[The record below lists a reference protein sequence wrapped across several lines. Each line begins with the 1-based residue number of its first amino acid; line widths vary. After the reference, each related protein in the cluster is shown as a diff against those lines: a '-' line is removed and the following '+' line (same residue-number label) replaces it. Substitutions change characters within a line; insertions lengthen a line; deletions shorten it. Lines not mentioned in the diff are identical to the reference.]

1 MTIPLPR
8 SSRFHLL
15 AILLVA
21 LLVRLVVMFHYQT
34 CDISDPGAAF
44 GYETGM
50 ISKSLA
56 EGHGFA
62 SPFGGDTG
70 PTAWFPPLHP
80 AMQALVFKLFGIQS
94 LASAVV
100 VRLFNIACSLAALVL
115 IFRICRRVWGERFAF
130 IATWAWALY
139 PRAIW
144 FDVTLISYGVLSVLL
159 LLAALD
165 LVFAFDPARK
175 RDWIVQGLLWGV
187 IALANPSLLSLLPI
201 CWMAVAIRS
210 DRPYQAL
217 RGFVIS
223 GSLMFVLVFPWTLR
237 NYLAFHAWIP
247 VRGNMGHELYKGNH
261 YGATGDQDYALNP
274 WNNPAELQE
283 YIRLGERGYVL
294 EHKRVAM
301 QFIHQN
307 PSGAFRL
314 FRRRI
319 LLFWDVSHPP
329 KIFDVNE
336 KFHGLLYL
344 WVGVLGLLGIALAF
358 FVKRKHSRYP
368 NPEHWWTRF
377 LPTGRTTWIFATI
390 VFLYPFPYYITFP
403 LDRYRLMIEPI
414 LVIFA
419 LHLLTGYRS
428 FKAHLPESVDSAVH
442 VIRDSVA
449 VQDRGTASD

>member
-1 MTIPLPR
+1 MNSDPLEAR
-8 SSRFHLL
+8 TRRHLFL
-15 AILLVA
+15 LLVIA
-21 LLVRLVVMFHYQT
+21 FSLRLATMLHFQT
-34 CDISDPGAAF
+34 YSPEPYGSAW

-80 AMQALVFKLFGIQS
+80 AIQALVFKLFGIQS
-94 LASAVV
+94 TASAVV
-100 VRLFNIACSLAALVL
+100 MRLFNIACSLAALVFV
-115 IFRICRRVWGERFAF
+115 FRICRRLWGERFAF
-130 IATWAWALY
+130 IATWVWALY

-165 LVFAFDPARK
+165 FVFSFHPARK
-175 RDWIVQGLLWGV
+175 RDWVFQGLLWGV

-201 CWMAVAIRS
+201 CWLAVAIRCN
-210 DRPYQAL
+210 RLHEAL

-223 GSLMFVLVFPWTLR
+223 GLLMFALVFPWTIR

-294 EHKRVAM
+294 EHKRLAM

-319 LLFWDVSHPP
+319 FLFWDLSHPP

-336 KFHGLLYL
+336 KFHGLVYL
-344 WVGVLGLLGIALAF
+344 WVGLLGLLGIALAF
-358 FVKRKHSRYP
+358 FVERKHSRTSQ
-368 NPEHWWTRF
+368 PEHRWARL
-377 LPTGRTTWIFATI
+377 LPARRTTWIFATI
-390 VFLYPFPYYITFP
+390 VFLYPFPYYLTFP
-403 LDRYRLMIEPI
+403 LDRYRLIIEPI

-419 LHLLTGYRS
+419 LHLLTG
-428 FKAHLPESVDSAVH
+428 SAP
-442 VIRDSVA
+442 SM
-449 VQDRGTASD
+449 ASSPKSRIQPFASRISPNS

>member
-1 MTIPLPR
+1 MNPAPPDARTR
-8 SSRFHLL
+8 RHLFF
-15 AILLVA
+15 LLVIA
-21 LLVRLVVMFHYQT
+21 LLLRVLVMFYYRT
-34 CDISDPGAAF
+34 YDVSDPGAAF

-62 SPFGGDTG
+62 SPFGGKTG

-80 AMQALVFKLFGIQS
+80 AIQGLVFKLFGIQS
-94 LASAVV
+94 TVSAVV
-100 VRLFNIACSLAALVL
+100 MRLFNIACSLAGLVL
-115 IFRICRRVWGERFAF
+115 IFRICRRLWGERFAF
-130 IATWAWALY
+130 IASWAWALY

-159 LLAALD
+159 LIAALD
-165 LVFAFDPARK
+165 LVFSFDATRK
-175 RDWIVQGLLWGV
+175 RDWVFQGLLWGV

-201 CWMAVAIRS
+201 CWLAVAIRCN
-210 DRPYQAL
+210 RLHEAL

-223 GSLMFVLVFPWTLR
+223 GLLTFVLVFPWTLR

-294 EHKRVAM
+294 EHKRLAM

-307 PSGAFRL
+307 PSGTFRL

-319 LLFWDVSHPP
+319 FLFWDLSHPP

-344 WVGVLGLLGIALAF
+344 WIGLLGLLGIALAF
-358 FVKRKHSRYP
+358 PAEWTHSRSSQGG
-368 NPEHWWTRF
+368 HGWTRF
-377 LPTGRTTWIFATI
+377 LPTGRTTWIFAAI
-390 VFLYPFPYYITFP
+390 VLLYPFPYYLTFP
-403 LDRYRLMIEPI
+403 LDRYRLIIEPT
-414 LVIFA
+414 LLIFA

-428 FKAHLPESVDSAVH
+428 FKTHLPESVDSAVH
-442 VIRDSVA
+442 VIHA
-449 VQDRGTASD
+449 V